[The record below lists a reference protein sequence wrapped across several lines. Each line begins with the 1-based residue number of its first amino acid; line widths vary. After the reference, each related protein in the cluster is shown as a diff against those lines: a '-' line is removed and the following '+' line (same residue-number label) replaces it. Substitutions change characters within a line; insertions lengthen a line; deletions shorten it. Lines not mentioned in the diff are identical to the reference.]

1 MHRLLALTALL
12 LSALTLAVPARQASA
27 TSPEGTVIVSYGQHP
42 LQQLDFTPA
51 AQPGAPLVVFL
62 HGGGWA
68 FGDKRM
74 AAQMGAHFHGQG
86 YAFASVNYRLVPDA
100 NPRQQAED
108 VAAAIASLREG
119 AREHGIDPNRILLIG
134 HSAGAHLA
142 ALVGT
147 DPAYLAAHR
156 IPFSAISG
164 VVLLDGAGYD
174 VPAQMQR
181 GGPLLRRMYARAFG
195 DDPAFQAS
203 VSPTLKAAAPNAT
216 RFLIFHITS
225 RPDDSGA
232 QSQALA
238 AALRRAGTPAE
249 VVAVDNTHAEIFRG
263 FGQPGHVA
271 TQRTDAFARDVFRR

>member
-1 MHRLLALTALL
+1 MRIAALIALL
-12 LSALTLAVPARQASA
+12 LAALALSIPAQRAFA

-51 AQPGAPLVVFL
+51 AQQNAPLVVFL

-74 AAQMGAHFHGQG
+74 AAQMGAHFVQQG

-142 ALVGT
+142 ALIGT
-147 DPAYLAAHR
+147 DPSYLAARR
-156 IPFSAISG
+156 IPLSALSG

-174 VPAQMQR
+174 VPSQMQR
-181 GGPLLRRMYARAFG
+181 GGPFLRRMYARAFG
-195 DDPAFQAS
+195 EDPAFQAS
-203 VSPTLKAAAPNAT
+203 VSSTLQAAAPNAA
-216 RFLIFHITS
+216 RFLIFHIMS

-232 QSQALA
+232 QSQRLA
-238 AALRRAGTPAE
+238 DALRRAGTDAE
-249 VVAVDNTHAEIFRG
+249 VVAVDNSHAEIFRQ

-271 TQRTDAFARDVFRR
+271 TARTDAFARDVFRR